1 MTFVNWP
8 FPDDQD
14 YRDSGEGGLFA
25 YVAWPTFDDAEC
37 HIDAMP
43 QIPLADVLVA
53 AHGSLDEDFRLQARD
68 YRRRDNSGEEVS
80 YEEMM
85 FDLQIALGTVVFLGS
100 TSASLYSERKGEYFS
115 ATADSLTAEGR
126 AVVDALSAAYGVE
139 PTFLTYL
146 DT

>member
-8 FPDDQD
+8 FSDDLG

-25 YVAWPTFDDAEC
+25 YAAWPTFEDAEC

-53 AHGSLDEDFRLQARD
+53 AHGSLDEDFKLQARD
-68 YRRRDNSGEEVS
+68 YHRRDNSGEEVS

-85 FDLQIALGTVVFLGS
+85 FDLQIALGAVVFLGS
-100 TSASLYSERKGEYFS
+100 TSASLYSERNGEYFS
-115 ATADSLTAEGR
+115 VTADSLTEKGKAMI
-126 AVVDALSAAYGVE
+126 DALTAAYGVE